1 MRQLSLLYTG
11 NQQCYS
17 VKYSPFDSSLLACVS
32 CDKFGLSGSAS
43 LYILQYAENSFLNS
57 KFQINESFRCNFSL
71 FDVDW
76 SPTDPTLLLTAN
88 GDGSVS
94 VWRWPTPNSLDR
106 KPIFTQRQH
115 SKEIYSVQV
124 TSLNGHESMVYSAA
138 WNPKMVN
145 TF

>member
-11 NQQCYS
+11 NQQCYG
-17 VKYSPFDSSLLACVS
+17 VKYSPFDNSVLACVS

-43 LYILQYAENSFLNS
+43 LFILQYAESAFLNS
-57 KFQINESFRCNFSL
+57 KFQINESYRSNVSL

-94 VWRWPTPNSLDR
+94 VWRFPSSQPFDR
-106 KPIFTQRQH
+106 KPVLSQRQH
-115 SKEIYSVQV
+115 TKEIYSVQV
-124 TSLNGHESMVYSAA
+124 SF
-138 WNPKMVN
+138 VN
-145 TF
+145 DKRFNN